1 MLPSVSK
8 IFERNMYDQIYL
20 YMESYLSPFLCG
32 FRKGLST
39 QYCIMVMLEKW
50 RDARDNGNIAGAVLT
65 DLSKAFDCL
74 EHELL
79 VAKLEAYGFDFQS
92 LAYIYSYLSHRKQRT
107 KVNKTFSAW
116 SDIKSGVPQG
126 SILGPLLFNVYVND
140 MFYFVGSSDVANYA
154 DDTTPY
160 TVNKTMDAL
169 LNSLENDTSTLTR
182 WFYDNYLKMNVD
194 KCHLLVPVMKS
205 YLLQWTSRLSTVAIQ
220 SSY

>member
-1 MLPSVSK
+1 
-8 IFERNMYDQIYL
+8 MYDQISL
-20 YMESYLSPFLCG
+20 YMESYRSPFLCG

-50 RDARDNGNIAGAVLT
+50 RNARGNGNIAGAVLT

-74 EHELL
+74 DHELL

-116 SDIKSGVPQG
+116 SDIKSGVPEG

-140 MFYFVGSSDVANYA
+140 MFYFVGRSDVANYV

-160 TVNKTMDAL
+160 TVNKTMDAR
-169 LNSLENDTSTLTR
+169 LNSIENDTSTLTR

-194 KCHLLVPVMKS
+194 KCHLLVSSHEVVS
-205 YLLQWTSRLSTVAIQ
+205 ITVDQQVINCSNSVRQ
-220 SSY
+220 